1 MNNFANV
8 EKIVGYS
15 FKNKKLLENA
25 FVHSSYANETGKES
39 NERLEFL
46 GDSVLELICTEE
58 LFAAFDGTEGKL
70 TKYRAS
76 LVSENALSFVVDQLK
91 LHEYL
96 LRGKGERKKAPTSAE
111 KCDLYEAI
119 IGALY
124 LDGGYEVAKKF
135 FDKTHGELISKLKT
149 EGYTDN
155 AKNALQ
161 EMLPKERITYSTTKH
176 GEDHNPVYKSTVIIN
191 GVNMG
196 YGEGTNK
203 RTAEQKAAQN
213 TINMIKKA

>member
-1 MNNFANV
+1 MNSFDKV
-8 EKIVGYS
+8 EKIIGYS
-15 FKNKKLLENA
+15 FKNKNLLKNA
-25 FVHSSYANETGKES
+25 FIHSSYANESSIES

-58 LFAAFDGTEGKL
+58 LFNAFDLPEGKM

-76 LVSENALSFVVDQLK
+76 LVSESTLAFVINELK

-96 LRGKGERKKAPTSAE
+96 IRGKGESKSKVTSAE

-124 LDGGYEVAKKF
+124 LDGGIAVAKRF
-135 FDKTHGELISKLKT
+135 FDKTHGQLIGKLKT
-149 EGYTDN
+149 EGYEDN
-155 AKNALQ
+155 AKNVLQ
-161 EMLPKERITYSTTKH
+161 EMMPKERIVYSTTKH
-176 GEDHNPVYKSTVIIN
+176 GEDHNPTYKCTIIIA

-203 RTAEQKAAQN
+203 RSAEQMAAKN